1 MNTKGLNEMPRVST
15 NSSGHDAMIHRR
27 QQVAR
32 LRLRGL
38 SIRDIVQA
46 LALPPLSL
54 TDPRTGKPYS
64 IGTIH
69 RDLKAIE
76 AEWKASAQ
84 ADIAAWKARQLAEL
98 AEVKRAAWLEKD
110 LPMVLSAIKQEA
122 DIIGTKSGQP
132 IPIVAY
138 NLDEWRKE
146 QEARRAQAAAVV
158 ALLDDEEG
166 DDNDA

>member
-1 MNTKGLNEMPRVST
+1 MKHGQVRNGSD
-15 NSSGHDAMIHRR
+15 HDTRAARR

-54 TDPRTGKPYS
+54 TDPKTGKAYS
-64 IGTIH
+64 IATIH

-76 AEWKASAQ
+76 AEWKASAL
-84 ADIAAWKARQLAEL
+84 ADIGEWKAKQIAEI

-110 LPMVLSAIKQEA
+110 LGMVLSAIKQEA
-122 DIIGTKSGQP
+122 DIIGTKNGQP
-132 IPIVAY
+132 VPVVTYSI
-138 NLDEWRKE
+138 DDWKKE
-146 QEARRAQAAAVV
+146 LEARRKQAAAAV
-158 ALLDDEEG
+158 ALLDD
-166 DDNDA
+166 DDGADDDA

>member
-1 MNTKGLNEMPRVST
+1 MPSPGVGR
-15 NSSGHDAMIHRR
+15 NSSNHDAMIHRR

-76 AEWKASAQ
+76 AEWRASAQ
-84 ADIAAWKARQLAEL
+84 ADIAAWKAKQLAEI
-98 AEVKRAAWLEKD
+98 AELKRAAWLEKD
-110 LPMVLSAIKQEA
+110 LTTVLTALKQEVE
-122 DIIGTKSGQP
+122 ITGTKAKTETDITSGNQP
-132 IPIVAY
+132 IAII
-138 NLDEWRKE
+138 LD
-146 QEARRAQAAAVV
+146 V
-158 ALLDDEEG
+158 
-166 DDNDA
+166 